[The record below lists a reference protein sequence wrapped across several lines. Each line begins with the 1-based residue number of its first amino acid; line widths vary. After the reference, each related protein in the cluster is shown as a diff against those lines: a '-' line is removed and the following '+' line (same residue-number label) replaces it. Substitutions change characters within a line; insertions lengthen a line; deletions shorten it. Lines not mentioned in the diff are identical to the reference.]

1 MIDAIRMFDRGE
13 TNPVHSCMKPLS
25 ILLLARIRVQAD
37 ARSPRDWQLFT
48 AVCATSSAAVACHLL
63 ALKILFDRL
72 LAKSDH
78 FPHSRREA
86 QALGLVVMLAI
97 AVWCFYQAS
106 VGSGRY
112 RTFRDEFQAETHD
125 QRQVR
130 SVLVII
136 YAILSFLVPAVL
148 MIWLPNSVRAGAN
161 VGS

>member
-1 MIDAIRMFDRGE
+1 ML
-13 TNPVHSCMKPLS
+13 KPLRYFFLRVYEFKLRS
-25 ILLLARIRVQAD
+25 EPEGLAA
-37 ARSPRDWQLFT
+37 FT
-48 AVCATSSAAVACHLL
+48 AVCATSAAVACHLL

-97 AVWCFYQAS
+97 MVVFYQAW

-130 SVLVII
+130 SVLVIV